1 MSHFSRGETAE
12 IIILTKYSLSHWCW
26 CCTHSP
32 FLFPSCVCVCV
43 CILRLGWC
51 GVRAQGKYDDAA
63 VKAAGAGSQAT
74 GSGQERLLL
83 HSVASLVGGNVI
95 PGTGNTFDVATETQR
110 IFLKAIDAD
119 EVRRRGPRTSE
130 PSSASGHIHR
140 ADYKKVWLEG
150 FARAILVRS
159 QGSEPGYRKL
169 RDVVRS
175 YVRSKHT
182 QIHRHIH

>member
-1 MSHFSRGETAE
+1 MQGE
-12 IIILTKYSLSHWCW
+12 
-26 CCTHSP
+26 
-32 FLFPSCVCVCV
+32 
-43 CILRLGWC
+43 
-51 GVRAQGKYDDAA
+51 YDDAA
-63 VKAAGAGSQAT
+63 GKAAGAGSQAP
-74 GSGQERLLL
+74 GGGQERLLL

-119 EVRRRGPRTSE
+119 EVRRRGRRTSE

-159 QGSEPGYRKL
+159 RGSEQGYRKL
-169 RDVVRS
+169 RDVVHS
-175 YVRSKHT
+175 YVRSAITHKST
-182 QIHRHIH
+182 DIHRHGRSLPARIRNIRHCRNYQRKEIAACVCVSLSLSLSLSHKVVYIMTDELVGP